1 MQTIQINSNKK
12 RGRVKNTIERSK
24 AIVEKYNEM
33 NAEYGLT
40 PNEYMVWTALISAC
54 TKIYLETQHSNS
66 VSISD
71 ICREIK
77 LSTKNVKKI
86 IELLEEKGLAK
97 RMQERW
103 IYVPVKN
110 AIDEHKN
117 ANGATFN

>member
-1 MQTIQINSNKK
+1 MK
-12 RGRVKNTIERSK
+12 RTIERSK

-40 PNEYMVWTALISAC
+40 PIEYMVWAALITAC
-54 TKIYLETQHSNS
+54 TKIYLETRYLNS

-77 LSTKNVKKI
+77 LSTKNVRKI

-117 ANGATFN
+117 ANGATLD